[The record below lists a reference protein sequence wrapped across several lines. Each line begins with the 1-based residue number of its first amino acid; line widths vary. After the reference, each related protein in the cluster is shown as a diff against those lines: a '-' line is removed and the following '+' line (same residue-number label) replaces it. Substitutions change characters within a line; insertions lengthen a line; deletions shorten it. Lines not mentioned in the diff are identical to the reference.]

1 MDRSY
6 GTLSTIRSFFNGLK
20 SVATIWFIPTEFLNG
35 LRDLLQLFNIQGN
48 ELNKEPSARKIL

>member
-6 GTLSTIRSFFNGLK
+6 GTLSTIRSFFNRLK

-35 LRDLLQLFNIQGN
+35 LRESFRLLIQHLKFLGY
-48 ELNKEPSARKIL
+48 KIVFGQ